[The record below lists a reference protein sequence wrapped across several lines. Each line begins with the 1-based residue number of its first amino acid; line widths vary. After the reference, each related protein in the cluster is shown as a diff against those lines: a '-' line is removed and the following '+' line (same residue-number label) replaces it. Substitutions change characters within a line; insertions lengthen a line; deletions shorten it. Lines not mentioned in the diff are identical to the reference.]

1 MGFDE
6 KLLTLGFSTQQPR
19 GRAPQHNNNI
29 RLSDF
34 IIIIIITT
42 AVTKAAFTIPT
53 FARQSMPTSWSL
65 ASSDMLMPRF
75 TIS

>member
-1 MGFDE
+1 MGLVE

-19 GRAPQHNNNI
+19 GRAPQHNNNV

-34 IIIIIITT
+34 IIIIITT
-42 AVTKAAFTIPT
+42 TVTKAAFTIPT